1 MSAHDKTLLL
11 TGATGFIGSFL
22 ANHFAAKGWNV
33 IALVRALPAETIP
46 NIRFIRHD
54 LETADAFELPGPVD
68 LFIHAG
74 YIKQE
79 KGKDAFAL
87 NLHAAEVLLDATAT
101 IPNRI
106 FLSSLSADENA
117 LSVYGKQKA
126 AIEKHFLEG
135 NGTVIRAGLVI
146 GDGGLF
152 ASMRTYL
159 EKRKLIPLFGKGDQ
173 PVQFVFV
180 NELATAIEKIAATNA
195 KGRFVVATD
204 TPVPYREFYSRLCD
218 HLKVRPRFVRIPFWL
233 AGMLIRFAGF
243 FGIKLP
249 VTKDNLLGLKQM
261 KRVPSAADLEKL
273 GMKLRDF

>member
-1 MSAHDKTLLL
+1 MQKTLLL

-33 IALVRALPAETIP
+33 IALIRTVPQKTVEGV
-46 NIRFIRHD
+46 RFIQHD
-54 LETADAFELPGPVD
+54 LETASSFELPESAD
-68 LFIHAG
+68 LFVHAG

-87 NLHAAEVLLDATAT
+87 NLRAAEVLLNATT
-101 IPNRI
+101 TVPNRI

-117 LSVYGKQKA
+117 LSVYGRQKA
-126 AIEKHFLEG
+126 AIEKRFLEN

-159 EKRKLIPLFGKGDQ
+159 EKRKLIPLFGKGNQ
-173 PVQFVFV
+173 PVQSVFV
-180 NELATAIEKIAATNA
+180 SELATAIEKIAETNS

-204 TPVPYREFYSRLCD
+204 RPVPYREFYKRLCA
-218 HLKVRPRFVRIPFWL
+218 HLEVRPRFLRIPFWL
-233 AGMLIRFAGF
+233 AGMLISVAGF

-261 KRVPSAADLEKL
+261 KRIPSAADLEKL
-273 GMKLRDF
+273 EIKLRDF